1 LAIADRNII
10 LELVLRAEIAIYIL
24 ANQNRLEGSKAEDNT
39 RSQKAVQDSKTNLG
53 WKTLVRRL

>member
-24 ANQNRLEGSKAEDNT
+24 ANQNWLDGSKAEDNT
-39 RSQKAVQDSKTNLG
+39 RSQKAVHDSKTNLG